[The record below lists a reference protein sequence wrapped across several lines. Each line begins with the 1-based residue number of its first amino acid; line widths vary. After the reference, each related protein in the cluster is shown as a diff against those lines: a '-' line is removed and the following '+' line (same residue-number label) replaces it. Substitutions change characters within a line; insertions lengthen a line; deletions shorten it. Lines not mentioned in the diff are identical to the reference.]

1 MEDIIKKYSNLNE
14 RVSKSNP
21 EYVKVKKLISKLETN
36 KSLSPE
42 QIEELKT
49 LKTKLIKI
57 PTLGPT
63 RPTLSP
69 PPLPVSTKPKAS
81 DKKPKAGQRLG
92 FRARAGGGGR
102 VIRDDSTATRV
113 YYNRYADN

>member
-1 MEDIIKKYSNLNE
+1 MEDLIKKNSNLNE
-14 RVSKSNP
+14 RVSKGNP

-57 PTLGPT
+57 P
-63 RPTLSP
+63 S
-69 PPLPVSTKPKAS
+69 
-81 DKKPKAGQRLG
+81 
-92 FRARAGGGGR
+92 

-113 YYNRYADN
+113 YYNRYADD